1 MRRHMKSILTMTI
14 LLLLSALSCA
24 QEIPEGTSE
33 QLPDTQTTPEG
44 TSEQLPD
51 TQTTLQKT
59 LDEKFS
65 LSLVS
70 IPSVEGK
77 SEELVVG
84 GDGHLIV
91 LINNKEA
98 KDSTWEEL
106 VDFLNDDWIDLY
118 PYNDLLLNLPL
129 FKIILGDPWD
139 SVEINYYRN
148 WTEYDSEKETRHI
161 TSFAMTAPPRE
172 NRIYLLVCADFAEI
186 VHNNAEVLGI
196 KSAYVTITFEDGSE
210 HTLNAFNTIDRGLL
224 FIDCTGEIASTTEF
238 NLETLYIKHL
248 SGGWDKIAHVEIGKM
263 LTFSPIRG
271 NNEWEPLGVVE
282 QVYIQWD

>member
-1 MRRHMKSILTMTI
+1 MTM
-14 LLLLSALSCA
+14 LLLLSVLSCT
-24 QEIPEGTSE
+24 QEILEETSE
-33 QLPDTQTTPEG
+33 QPPDTQTT
-44 TSEQLPD
+44 Q
-51 TQTTLQKT
+51 QKT

-70 IPSVEGK
+70 MPSAEEG
-77 SEELVVG
+77 SEEFIIG

-98 KDSTWEEL
+98 KDPTWEEL
-106 VDFLNDDWIDLY
+106 VGFLNDDWIDLY

-129 FKIILGDPWD
+129 FKVILGDPRD
-139 SVEINYYRN
+139 SVEIEYYRN
-148 WTEYDSEKETRHI
+148 WTEYDSEKETRSI

-172 NRIYLLVCADFAEI
+172 DRIHALVCADYAEI

-196 KSAYVTITFEDGSE
+196 RSAYVTITFEDGSG
-210 HTLNAFNTIDRGLL
+210 HALNAFNTIDRGLI
-224 FIDCTGEIASTTEF
+224 FIDCVGESVSTTEF
-238 NLETLYIKHL
+238 NLETLYIKYL
-248 SGGWDKIAHVEIGKM
+248 SGGWDKIAHMEIGKM

>member
-1 MRRHMKSILTMTI
+1 MRRQMKSILTMTI

-24 QEIPEGTSE
+24 QEI
-33 QLPDTQTTPEG
+33 PEG